1 MRDSSCAGTVFVPPK
16 KRVRMIILTTI
27 FFSEE
32 NVCETKRHIKEFPPV
47 PDYIN
52 MMGPYIKSVK
62 LGGDIQ
68 VVSLFE
74 FDESRL
80 AEAREFISDRM
91 MAYHKLINMTYSVDL
106 WFDAGDTAKMIG
118 LEERQYVSS

>member
-1 MRDSSCAGTVFVPPK
+1 
-16 KRVRMIILTTI
+16 MIILTTI
-27 FFSEE
+27 FFSKE

-47 PDYIN
+47 PGYIN

-62 LGGDIQ
+62 PGGDIQ
-68 VVSLFE
+68 AISFFE

-91 MAYHKLINMTYSVDL
+91 MAYHNLINMTYSVDL
-106 WFDAGDTAKMIG
+106 WFDLGDTMKMIG
-118 LEERQYVSS
+118 LEEGQYVPS